1 MNYKTLY
8 QFLLIILV
16 MVLSTWIYIEYFYSK
31 NLPNLSQ
38 TKNSAQIDRE
48 DISDGNTVKE
58 ILYESFDNDGNKYII
73 RSDFGT
79 FSDEI
84 KEEILMTNVKAI
96 IYLKDGTFMNLTSNK
111 ARYNTVSSDTYFY
124 NNVKLNYLNHKIVS
138 DNIDVLFQESKLAAY
153 SNLVYRNLDIKL
165 LADKVEVD
173 LLKQSTKIFMLD
185 QSKVRIMNN

>member
-1 MNYKTLY
+1 
-8 QFLLIILV
+8 